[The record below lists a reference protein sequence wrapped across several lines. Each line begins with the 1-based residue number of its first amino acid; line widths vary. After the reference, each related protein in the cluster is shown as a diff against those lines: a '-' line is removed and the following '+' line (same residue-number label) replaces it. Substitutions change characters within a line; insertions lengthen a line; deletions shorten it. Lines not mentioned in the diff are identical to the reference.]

1 METEN
6 PQNPETLGVQALD
19 TIKNSHPPQWLA
31 PPPELTNNAKTA
43 SKYLFSQIVP
53 KAPKCPLSSL
63 LTDDFDAE
71 QIWQQI
77 DLQAQPLLASLK
89 RRVKNL
95 DKTSK
100 TLGLLVNDHEPKST
114 LGNRGREADD
124 VDEDSEDDDVDAEVE
139 EMESSEFEESDEQ
152 EPEKEQEHEKE
163 EANEDEDENEEN
175 GEAKILEDRFFKIN
189 DLEKFLNEAEVQGLE
204 PPKELTDDDAD
215 ESLDEEDE
223 EDDDEDRDEDSDEDE
238 ETGDHFGKG
247 DHFNKSAKYSTYE
260 DFFGGRKKP
269 ESKKHFASDNEP
281 EEMNSGDDDV
291 EMNSGDDETHDSDQ
305 DEDQPTGKSSTHER
319 QKEKIL
325 KKIEQL
331 EKENLETKS
340 WMMQGEVTAARRPK
354 NSALEV
360 ELEFDHN
367 TRPAPVITEEVTS
380 SLEDIIKRRIAEE
393 QFDDVQP
400 KPALPST
407 APKERVKLD
416 ESKSEK
422 GLGEIYEAEYMQRTG
437 LASAPVSSSDAL
449 KKEAALL
456 FKRLCVKLDAL
467 SHFQFTPKPVI
478 EDMSI
483 QANVPAL
490 AMEEIAPVAVSE
502 ASMLAPEE
510 LFTGEGPVKDEGELT
525 REDRKR
531 LRASKKR
538 KRKAQKANK
547 ENKTKVQMISKN
559 HDEKQGNR
567 KTKAKDQ
574 KLAQTHYGKSS
585 KVFSDLDRAKDK
597 AAPKLLQH
605 KTDVPHPSF
614 LKL

>member
-6 PQNPETLGVQALD
+6 PQTPEMLGVQALD

-31 PPPELTNNAKTA
+31 PPPELANNAKTA

-53 KAPKCPLSSL
+53 KAPKCPISSL

-89 RRVKNL
+89 KRVKNL
-95 DKTSK
+95 DKTSE
-100 TLGLLVNDHEPKST
+100 TLSLLVNDHEPKST
-114 LGNRGREADD
+114 RGDQGREVDD
-124 VDEDSEDDDVDAEVE
+124 ADEDSGDEDMDPEVE
-139 EMESSEFEESDEQ
+139 RIVSSEFEESDEQ
-152 EPEKEQEHEKE
+152 DPEKE
-163 EANEDEDENEEN
+163 EASEDED
-175 GEAKILEDRFFKIN
+175 GEKGVLEDRFFKIN

-204 PPKELTDDDAD
+204 PPKESAEDDDD
-215 ESLDEEDE
+215 ESLDEENDDE
-223 EDDDEDRDEDSDEDE
+223 DDEDRDEDDNEDE
-238 ETGDHFGKG
+238 ETGEDFGKG
-247 DHFNKSAKYSTYE
+247 GDFDKSTKYSMYE

-269 ESKKHFASDNEP
+269 QSKKRFASDNEP
-281 EEMNSGDDDV
+281 QEMNSGDDDI
-291 EMNSGDDETHDSDQ
+291 EMNSVDDEIHDSDQ
-305 DEDQPTGKSSTHER
+305 DAEQPTGKSSTHER
-319 QKEKIL
+319 QKEKIR

-340 WMMQGEVTAARRPK
+340 WIMQGEVTAARRPK

-360 ELEFDHN
+360 ELDFVHN

-400 KPALPST
+400 KPTLPSS
-407 APKERVKLD
+407 APKEQIKLD
-416 ESKSEK
+416 ENKSEK
-422 GLGEIYEAEYMQRTG
+422 GLAEIYEAEYMQRTG

-449 KKEAALL
+449 KNEAALL
-456 FKRLCVKLDAL
+456 FKRLCLKLDAL

-490 AMEEIAPVAVSE
+490 AMEEIAPVAISE

-531 LRASKKR
+531 LRARKKH
-538 KRKAQKANK
+538 KRKAEKGNK
-547 ENKTKVQMISKN
+547 VNKTKVQIISKD
-559 HDEKQGNR
+559 HGEKQGYKKN
-567 KTKAKDQ
+567 KAKDQ

-585 KVFSDLDRAKDK
+585 KVFSDLDQAKDK
-597 AAPKLLQH
+597 AASKLSQH
-605 KTDVPHPSF
+605 KTDMPHPSF

>member
-6 PQNPETLGVQALD
+6 PQTPEMLGVQALD

-31 PPPELTNNAKTA
+31 PPPELANNAKTA

-53 KAPKCPLSSL
+53 KAPKCPISSL

-89 RRVKNL
+89 KRVKNL
-95 DKTSK
+95 DKTSE
-100 TLGLLVNDHEPKST
+100 TLSLLVNDHEPKST
-114 LGNRGREADD
+114 RGDQGREVDD
-124 VDEDSEDDDVDAEVE
+124 ADEDSGDEDMDAEVE
-139 EMESSEFEESDEQ
+139 RMVSSEFEESDEQ
-152 EPEKEQEHEKE
+152 DPEKE
-163 EANEDEDENEEN
+163 EASEDED
-175 GEAKILEDRFFKIN
+175 GEKGVLEDRFFKIN

-204 PPKELTDDDAD
+204 PPKESAEDDDD
-215 ESLDEEDE
+215 ESLDEENDDE
-223 EDDDEDRDEDSDEDE
+223 DDEDRDEDDNEDE
-238 ETGDHFGKG
+238 ETGEDFGKG
-247 DHFNKSAKYSTYE
+247 GDFDKSTKYSMYE

-269 ESKKHFASDNEP
+269 QSKKHFASDNEP
-281 EEMNSGDDDV
+281 QEMNSGDDDI
-291 EMNSGDDETHDSDQ
+291 EMNSGDDEIHDSDQ
-305 DEDQPTGKSSTHER
+305 DAEQPTGKSSTHER
-319 QKEKIL
+319 QKEKIR

-340 WMMQGEVTAARRPK
+340 WIMQGEVTAARRPK

-360 ELEFDHN
+360 ELDFVHN

-400 KPALPST
+400 KPTLPSS
-407 APKERVKLD
+407 APKEQIKLD
-416 ESKSEK
+416 ENKSEK
-422 GLGEIYEAEYMQRTG
+422 GLAEIYEAEYMQRTG

-449 KKEAALL
+449 KNEAALL
-456 FKRLCVKLDAL
+456 FKRLCLKLDAL

-490 AMEEIAPVAVSE
+490 AMEEIAPVAISE

-531 LRASKKR
+531 LRARKKH
-538 KRKAQKANK
+538 KRKAEKGNK
-547 ENKTKVQMISKN
+547 VIKTKVQIISKD
-559 HDEKQGNR
+559 HGEKQGYKKN
-567 KTKAKDQ
+567 KAKDQ

-585 KVFSDLDRAKDK
+585 KVFSDLDQAKDK
-597 AAPKLLQH
+597 AASKLSQH
-605 KTDVPHPSF
+605 KTDMPHPSF

>member
-6 PQNPETLGVQALD
+6 PQTPEMLGVQALD

-31 PPPELTNNAKTA
+31 PPPELANNAKTA

-53 KAPKCPLSSL
+53 KAPKCPISSL

-89 RRVKNL
+89 KRVKNL
-95 DKTSK
+95 DKTSE
-100 TLGLLVNDHEPKST
+100 TLSLLVNDHEPKST
-114 LGNRGREADD
+114 RGDQGREVDD
-124 VDEDSEDDDVDAEVE
+124 ADEDSGDEDMDAEVE
-139 EMESSEFEESDEQ
+139 RMVSSQFEESDEQ
-152 EPEKEQEHEKE
+152 DPEKE
-163 EANEDEDENEEN
+163 EASEDED
-175 GEAKILEDRFFKIN
+175 GEKGVLEDRFFKIN

-204 PPKELTDDDAD
+204 PPKESAEDDDD
-215 ESLDEEDE
+215 ESLDEENDDE
-223 EDDDEDRDEDSDEDE
+223 DDEDRDEDDNEDE
-238 ETGDHFGKG
+238 ETGEDFGKG
-247 DHFNKSAKYSTYE
+247 GDFDKSTKYSMYE

-269 ESKKHFASDNEP
+269 QSKKRFASDNEP
-281 EEMNSGDDDV
+281 QEMNSGDDDI
-291 EMNSGDDETHDSDQ
+291 EMNSGDDEIHDSDQ
-305 DEDQPTGKSSTHER
+305 DAEQPTGKSSTHER
-319 QKEKIL
+319 QKEKIR

-340 WMMQGEVTAARRPK
+340 WIMQGEVTAARRPK

-360 ELEFDHN
+360 ELDFVHN

-400 KPALPST
+400 KPTLPSS
-407 APKERVKLD
+407 ARKEQIKLD
-416 ESKSEK
+416 ENKSEK
-422 GLGEIYEAEYMQRTG
+422 GLAEIYEAEYMQRTG

-449 KKEAALL
+449 KNEAALL
-456 FKRLCVKLDAL
+456 FKRLCLKLDAL

-490 AMEEIAPVAVSE
+490 AMEEIAPVAISE

-531 LRASKKR
+531 LRARKKH
-538 KRKAQKANK
+538 KRKAEKGNK
-547 ENKTKVQMISKN
+547 VIKTKVQIISKD
-559 HDEKQGNR
+559 HGEKQGYKKN
-567 KTKAKDQ
+567 KAKDQ

-585 KVFSDLDRAKDK
+585 KVFSDLDQAKDK
-597 AAPKLLQH
+597 AASKLSQH
-605 KTDVPHPSF
+605 KTDMPHPSF

>member
-6 PQNPETLGVQALD
+6 PQTPETLGVQALD

-31 PPPELTNNAKTA
+31 PPPELANNAKTA

-53 KAPKCPLSSL
+53 KAPKCPISSL

-77 DLQAQPLLASLK
+77 DLQAQPLIASLK
-89 RRVKNL
+89 KRVKNL
-95 DKTSK
+95 DKTSE
-100 TLGLLVNDHEPKST
+100 TLSLLVNDHEPKPT
-114 LGNRGREADD
+114 RGDQGREVDD
-124 VDEDSEDDDVDAEVE
+124 ADEDSGDEDMDAEVE
-139 EMESSEFEESDEQ
+139 RTVCSEIEESDEQ
-152 EPEKEQEHEKE
+152 EPEKE
-163 EANEDEDENEEN
+163 EASEDEDENEED
-175 GEAKILEDRFFKIN
+175 GEKGVLEDRFFKIN

-204 PPKELTDDDAD
+204 PPKESAEDDDD
-215 ESLDEEDE
+215 ESLDVEN
-223 EDDDEDRDEDSDEDE
+223 DDEDDEDDDEDE
-238 ETGDHFGKG
+238 ETGKDFGKG
-247 DHFNKSAKYSTYE
+247 GGFDKSTKYSMYE

-269 ESKKHFASDNEP
+269 QSKKHFASDNEP
-281 EEMNSGDDDV
+281 EEMNSGDDDI
-291 EMNSGDDETHDSDQ
+291 EMNSGDDEIHDSDQ
-305 DEDQPTGKSSTHER
+305 DAEQPTGKSSTHER
-319 QKEKIL
+319 QKEKIR

-340 WMMQGEVTAARRPK
+340 WIMQGEVTAARRPK

-360 ELEFDHN
+360 ELDFVHN

-400 KPALPST
+400 KPTLPSS
-407 APKERVKLD
+407 APKEQIKLD
-416 ESKSEK
+416 ENKSEK
-422 GLGEIYEAEYMQRTG
+422 GLAELYEAEYMQRTG

-449 KKEAALL
+449 KNEAALL
-456 FKRLCVKLDAL
+456 FKRLCLKLDAL

-490 AMEEIAPVAVSE
+490 AMEEIAPVAISE

-531 LRASKKR
+531 LRARKKR
-538 KRKAQKANK
+538 TRKAEKGNKAIR
-547 ENKTKVQMISKN
+547 TKVQIISKD
-559 HDEKQGNR
+559 HDEKQGYKKN
-567 KTKAKDQ
+567 KAKDQ

-585 KVFSDLDRAKDK
+585 KVFSDLDQAKDK
-597 AAPKLLQH
+597 AASKLSQH
-605 KTDVPHPSF
+605 KTDMPHPSF

>member
-6 PQNPETLGVQALD
+6 SQTPETLGFQALD

-31 PPPELTNNAKTA
+31 PPPELVNNAKTA

-89 RRVKNL
+89 KRVKNL
-95 DKTSK
+95 DNTSE
-100 TLGLLVNDHEPKST
+100 TLSLLVNDHEPKST
-114 LGNRGREADD
+114 RGDQGRKVDD
-124 VDEDSEDDDVDAEVE
+124 VDEDSGDDDVDGEVE
-139 EMESSEFEESDEQ
+139 RMVSSEFEESDEQ

-163 EANEDEDENEEN
+163 EASEDEDENEED
-175 GEAKILEDRFFKIN
+175 GEKRVLEDRFFKIN

-204 PPKELTDDDAD
+204 PPKELAEDDAD
-215 ESLDEEDE
+215 ESLDEEYDDE
-223 EDDDEDRDEDSDEDE
+223 DDEDRDEDDN
-238 ETGDHFGKG
+238 ETGEDFGKG
-247 DHFNKSAKYSTYE
+247 GDFDKSEKYSMYE

-269 ESKKHFASDNEP
+269 ESKKHFTSDNEP
-281 EEMNSGDDDV
+281 EEMNSGDDDI
-291 EMNSGDDETHDSDQ
+291 EMNSGDDEIQESDQ
-305 DEDQPTGKSSTHER
+305 DAEQPTGKSSTHER
-319 QKEKIL
+319 QKKKIQ

-340 WMMQGEVTAARRPK
+340 WMMQGEVTAAKRPK

-360 ELEFDHN
+360 ELDFVHN
-367 TRPAPVITEEVTS
+367 ARPAPVITEEVTS

-400 KPALPST
+400 KPALPSS
-407 APKERVKLD
+407 APKEQIKLD
-416 ESKSEK
+416 ENKSEK
-422 GLGEIYEAEYMQRTG
+422 GLAEIYEAEYMQRTG
-437 LASAPVSSSDAL
+437 LASAPASSSDAL
-449 KKEAALL
+449 KNEAALL
-456 FKRLCVKLDAL
+456 FKRLCLKLDAL

-490 AMEEIAPVAVSE
+490 AMEEIAPVAISE

-531 LRASKKR
+531 LRAAKKR
-538 KRKAQKANK
+538 KRKAEKGNKAI
-547 ENKTKVQMISKN
+547 KTKVQIISKD
-559 HDEKQGNR
+559 HDEKKGNR
-567 KTKAKDQ
+567 KNKAKDQ

-585 KVFSDLDRAKDK
+585 KVFSDLDQAKDK
-597 AAPKLLQH
+597 AASKLSQH
-605 KTDVPHPSF
+605 KTDMPHPSF

>member
-6 PQNPETLGVQALD
+6 PQTPEMLGVQALD

-31 PPPELTNNAKTA
+31 PPPELANNAKTA

-53 KAPKCPLSSL
+53 KAPKCPISSL

-89 RRVKNL
+89 KRVKNL
-95 DKTSK
+95 DKTSE
-100 TLGLLVNDHEPKST
+100 TLSLLVNDHEPKST
-114 LGNRGREADD
+114 RGDQGREVDD
-124 VDEDSEDDDVDAEVE
+124 ADEDSGDEDMDAEVE
-139 EMESSEFEESDEQ
+139 RMVSSEFEESDEQ
-152 EPEKEQEHEKE
+152 DPEKE
-163 EANEDEDENEEN
+163 EASEDED
-175 GEAKILEDRFFKIN
+175 GEKGVLEDRFFKIN

-204 PPKELTDDDAD
+204 PPKESAEDDDD
-215 ESLDEEDE
+215 ESLDEENDDE
-223 EDDDEDRDEDSDEDE
+223 DDEDRDEDDNEDE
-238 ETGDHFGKG
+238 ETGEDFGKG
-247 DHFNKSAKYSTYE
+247 GDFDKSTKYSMYE

-269 ESKKHFASDNEP
+269 QSKKRFASDNEP
-281 EEMNSGDDDV
+281 QEMNSGDDDI
-291 EMNSGDDETHDSDQ
+291 EMNSGNDEIHDSDQ
-305 DEDQPTGKSSTHER
+305 DAEQPTGKSSTHER
-319 QKEKIL
+319 QKEKIR

-340 WMMQGEVTAARRPK
+340 WIMQGEVTAARRPK

-360 ELEFDHN
+360 ELDFVHN

-400 KPALPST
+400 KPTLPSS
-407 APKERVKLD
+407 APKEQIKLD
-416 ESKSEK
+416 ENKSEK
-422 GLGEIYEAEYMQRTG
+422 GLAEIYEAEYMQRTG

-449 KKEAALL
+449 KNEAALL
-456 FKRLCVKLDAL
+456 FKRLCLKLDAL

-490 AMEEIAPVAVSE
+490 AMEEIAPVAISE

-531 LRASKKR
+531 LRARKKH
-538 KRKAQKANK
+538 KRKAEKGNK
-547 ENKTKVQMISKN
+547 VIKTKVQIISKD
-559 HDEKQGNR
+559 HGEKQGYKKN
-567 KTKAKDQ
+567 KAKDQ

-585 KVFSDLDRAKDK
+585 KVFSDLDQAKDK
-597 AAPKLLQH
+597 AASKLSQH
-605 KTDVPHPSF
+605 KTDMPHPSF

>member
-6 PQNPETLGVQALD
+6 PQTPEMLGVQALD

-31 PPPELTNNAKTA
+31 PPPELANNAKTA

-53 KAPKCPLSSL
+53 KAPKCPISSL

-89 RRVKNL
+89 KRVKNL
-95 DKTSK
+95 DKASE
-100 TLGLLVNDHEPKST
+100 TLSLLVNDHEPKST
-114 LGNRGREADD
+114 RGDQGREVDD
-124 VDEDSEDDDVDAEVE
+124 ADEDSGDEDMDAEVE
-139 EMESSEFEESDEQ
+139 RMVSSEFEESDEQ
-152 EPEKEQEHEKE
+152 DPEKE
-163 EANEDEDENEEN
+163 EASEDED
-175 GEAKILEDRFFKIN
+175 GEKGVLEDRFFKIN

-204 PPKELTDDDAD
+204 PPKESAEDDDD
-215 ESLDEEDE
+215 ESLDEENDDE
-223 EDDDEDRDEDSDEDE
+223 DDEDRDEDDNEDE
-238 ETGDHFGKG
+238 ETGEDFGKG
-247 DHFNKSAKYSTYE
+247 GDFDKSTKYSMYE

-269 ESKKHFASDNEP
+269 QSKKRFASDNEP
-281 EEMNSGDDDV
+281 QEMNSGDDDI
-291 EMNSGDDETHDSDQ
+291 EMNSGDDEIHDSDQ
-305 DEDQPTGKSSTHER
+305 DAEQPTGKSSTHER
-319 QKEKIL
+319 QKEKIR

-340 WMMQGEVTAARRPK
+340 WIMQGEVTAARRPK

-360 ELEFDHN
+360 ELDFVHN

-400 KPALPST
+400 KPTLPSS
-407 APKERVKLD
+407 APKEQIKLD
-416 ESKSEK
+416 ENKSEK
-422 GLGEIYEAEYMQRTG
+422 GLAEIYEAEYMQRTG

-449 KKEAALL
+449 KNEAALL
-456 FKRLCVKLDAL
+456 FKRLCLKLDAL

-490 AMEEIAPVAVSE
+490 AMEEIAPVAISE

-531 LRASKKR
+531 LRARKKH
-538 KRKAQKANK
+538 KRKAEKGNKVIKA
-547 ENKTKVQMISKN
+547 KVQIISKD
-559 HDEKQGNR
+559 HGEKQGYKKN
-567 KTKAKDQ
+567 KAKDQ

-585 KVFSDLDRAKDK
+585 KVFSDLDQAKDK
-597 AAPKLLQH
+597 AASKLSQH
-605 KTDVPHPSF
+605 KTDMPHPSF

>member
-6 PQNPETLGVQALD
+6 PQTPEMLGVQALD

-31 PPPELTNNAKTA
+31 PPPELANNAKTA

-53 KAPKCPLSSL
+53 KAPKCPISSL

-89 RRVKNL
+89 KRVKNL
-95 DKTSK
+95 DKTSE
-100 TLGLLVNDHEPKST
+100 TLSLLVNDHEPKST
-114 LGNRGREADD
+114 RGDQGREVDD
-124 VDEDSEDDDVDAEVE
+124 ADEDSGDEDMDAEVE
-139 EMESSEFEESDEQ
+139 RMVSSEFEESDEQ
-152 EPEKEQEHEKE
+152 DPEKE
-163 EANEDEDENEEN
+163 EASEDED
-175 GEAKILEDRFFKIN
+175 GEKGVLEDRFFKIN

-204 PPKELTDDDAD
+204 PPKESAEDDDD
-215 ESLDEEDE
+215 ESLDEENDDE
-223 EDDDEDRDEDSDEDE
+223 DDEDRDEDDNEDE
-238 ETGDHFGKG
+238 ETGEDFGKG
-247 DHFNKSAKYSTYE
+247 GDFDKSTKYSMYE

-269 ESKKHFASDNEP
+269 QSKKRFASDNEP
-281 EEMNSGDDDV
+281 QEMNSGDDDI
-291 EMNSGDDETHDSDQ
+291 ERNSGDDEIHDSDQ
-305 DEDQPTGKSSTHER
+305 DAEQPTGKSSTHER
-319 QKEKIL
+319 QKEKIR

-340 WMMQGEVTAARRPK
+340 WIMQGEVTAARRPK

-360 ELEFDHN
+360 ELDFVHN

-400 KPALPST
+400 KPTLPSS
-407 APKERVKLD
+407 APKEQIKLD
-416 ESKSEK
+416 ENKSEK
-422 GLGEIYEAEYMQRTG
+422 GLAEIYEAEYMQRTG

-449 KKEAALL
+449 KNEAALL
-456 FKRLCVKLDAL
+456 FKRLCLKLDAL

-490 AMEEIAPVAVSE
+490 AMEEIAPVAISE

-531 LRASKKR
+531 LRARKKH
-538 KRKAQKANK
+538 KRKAEKGNK
-547 ENKTKVQMISKN
+547 VIKTKVQIISKD
-559 HDEKQGNR
+559 HGEKQGYKKN
-567 KTKAKDQ
+567 KAKDQ

-585 KVFSDLDRAKDK
+585 KVFSDLDQAKDK
-597 AAPKLLQH
+597 AASKLSQH
-605 KTDVPHPSF
+605 KTDMPHPSF

>member
-6 PQNPETLGVQALD
+6 PQTPEMLGVQALD

-31 PPPELTNNAKTA
+31 PPPELANNAKTA

-53 KAPKCPLSSL
+53 KAPKCPISSL

-89 RRVKNL
+89 KRVKNL
-95 DKTSK
+95 DKASE
-100 TLGLLVNDHEPKST
+100 TLNLLVNDHEPKST
-114 LGNRGREADD
+114 RGDQGREVDD
-124 VDEDSEDDDVDAEVE
+124 ADEDSGDEDMDAEVE
-139 EMESSEFEESDEQ
+139 RMVSSEFEESDEQ
-152 EPEKEQEHEKE
+152 DPEKE
-163 EANEDEDENEEN
+163 EASEDED
-175 GEAKILEDRFFKIN
+175 GEKGVLEDRFFKIN

-204 PPKELTDDDAD
+204 PPKESAEDDDD
-215 ESLDEEDE
+215 ESLDEENDDE
-223 EDDDEDRDEDSDEDE
+223 DDEDRDEDDNEDE
-238 ETGDHFGKG
+238 ETGEDFGKG
-247 DHFNKSAKYSTYE
+247 GDFDKSTKYSMYE

-269 ESKKHFASDNEP
+269 QSKKRFASDNEP
-281 EEMNSGDDDV
+281 QEMNSGDDDI
-291 EMNSGDDETHDSDQ
+291 EMNSGDDEIHDSDQ
-305 DEDQPTGKSSTHER
+305 DAEQPTGKSSTHER
-319 QKEKIL
+319 QKEKIR

-340 WMMQGEVTAARRPK
+340 WIMQGEVTAARRPK

-360 ELEFDHN
+360 ELDFVHN

-400 KPALPST
+400 KPTLPSS
-407 APKERVKLD
+407 APKEQIKLD
-416 ESKSEK
+416 ENKSEK
-422 GLGEIYEAEYMQRTG
+422 GLAEIYEAEYMQRTG

-449 KKEAALL
+449 KNEAALL
-456 FKRLCVKLDAL
+456 FKRLCLKLDAL

-490 AMEEIAPVAVSE
+490 AMEEIAPVAISE

-531 LRASKKR
+531 LRARKKH
-538 KRKAQKANK
+538 KRKAEKGNKVIKA
-547 ENKTKVQMISKN
+547 KVQIISKD
-559 HDEKQGNR
+559 HGEKQGYKKN
-567 KTKAKDQ
+567 KAKDQ

-585 KVFSDLDRAKDK
+585 KVFSDLDQAKDK
-597 AAPKLLQH
+597 AASKLSQH
-605 KTDVPHPSF
+605 KTDMPHPSF

>member
-6 PQNPETLGVQALD
+6 PQTPETLGVQALD
-19 TIKNSHPPQWLA
+19 TIKNSHQPQWLA
-31 PPPELTNNAKTA
+31 PPPELANNAKTA

-53 KAPKCPLSSL
+53 KAPKCPISSL

-77 DLQAQPLLASLK
+77 DLQAQPLIASLK
-89 RRVKNL
+89 KRVKNL
-95 DKTSK
+95 DKTSE
-100 TLGLLVNDHEPKST
+100 TLSLLVNDHEPKPT
-114 LGNRGREADD
+114 RGDQGREVDD
-124 VDEDSEDDDVDAEVE
+124 ADEDSGDEDMDAEVE
-139 EMESSEFEESDEQ
+139 RMVSSEFEESDEQ
-152 EPEKEQEHEKE
+152 EPEKE
-163 EANEDEDENEEN
+163 EASEDEDENEED
-175 GEAKILEDRFFKIN
+175 GEKGVLEDRFFKIN

-204 PPKELTDDDAD
+204 PPKESAEDDDD
-215 ESLDEEDE
+215 ESLDVEN
-223 EDDDEDRDEDSDEDE
+223 DDEDDEDDDEDE
-238 ETGDHFGKG
+238 ETGKDFGKG
-247 DHFNKSAKYSTYE
+247 GGFDKSTKYSMYE

-269 ESKKHFASDNEP
+269 QSKKHFASDNEP
-281 EEMNSGDDDV
+281 EEMNSSDDDI
-291 EMNSGDDETHDSDQ
+291 EMNSGDDEIHDSDQ
-305 DEDQPTGKSSTHER
+305 DAEQPTGKSSTHER
-319 QKEKIL
+319 QKEKIR

-340 WMMQGEVTAARRPK
+340 WIMQGEVTAARRPK

-360 ELEFDHN
+360 ELDFVHN

-400 KPALPST
+400 KPTLPSS
-407 APKERVKLD
+407 APKEQIKLD
-416 ESKSEK
+416 ENKSEK
-422 GLGEIYEAEYMQRTG
+422 GLAELYEAEYMQRTG

-449 KKEAALL
+449 KNEAALL
-456 FKRLCVKLDAL
+456 FKRLCLKLDAL

-490 AMEEIAPVAVSE
+490 AMEEIAPVAISE

-531 LRASKKR
+531 LRARKKR
-538 KRKAQKANK
+538 KRKAEKGNKAI
-547 ENKTKVQMISKN
+547 KTKVQIISKD
-559 HDEKQGNR
+559 HDEKQGYKKN
-567 KTKAKDQ
+567 KAKDQ

-585 KVFSDLDRAKDK
+585 KVFSDLDQAKDK
-597 AAPKLLQH
+597 AASKLSQH
-605 KTDVPHPSF
+605 KTDMPHPSF

>member
-6 PQNPETLGVQALD
+6 PQTPEMLGVQALD

-31 PPPELTNNAKTA
+31 PPPELANNAKTA

-53 KAPKCPLSSL
+53 KAPKCPISSL

-89 RRVKNL
+89 KRVKNL
-95 DKTSK
+95 DKTSE
-100 TLGLLVNDHEPKST
+100 TLSLLVNDHEPKST
-114 LGNRGREADD
+114 RGDQGKEVDD
-124 VDEDSEDDDVDAEVE
+124 ADEDSGDEDMDAEVE
-139 EMESSEFEESDEQ
+139 RMVSSEFEESDEQ
-152 EPEKEQEHEKE
+152 DPEKE
-163 EANEDEDENEEN
+163 EASEDED
-175 GEAKILEDRFFKIN
+175 GEKGVLEDRFFKIN

-204 PPKELTDDDAD
+204 PPKESAEDDDD
-215 ESLDEEDE
+215 ESLDEENDDE
-223 EDDDEDRDEDSDEDE
+223 DDEDRDEDDNEDE
-238 ETGDHFGKG
+238 ETGEDFGKG
-247 DHFNKSAKYSTYE
+247 GDFDKSTKYSMYE

-269 ESKKHFASDNEP
+269 QSKKRFASDNEP
-281 EEMNSGDDDV
+281 QEMNSGDDDI
-291 EMNSGDDETHDSDQ
+291 EMNSGDDEIHDSDQ
-305 DEDQPTGKSSTHER
+305 DAEQPTGKSSTHER
-319 QKEKIL
+319 QKEKIR

-340 WMMQGEVTAARRPK
+340 WIMQGEVTAARRPK

-360 ELEFDHN
+360 ELDFVHN

-400 KPALPST
+400 KPTLPSS
-407 APKERVKLD
+407 APKEQIKLD
-416 ESKSEK
+416 ENKSEK
-422 GLGEIYEAEYMQRTG
+422 GLAEIYEAEYMQRTG

-449 KKEAALL
+449 KNEAALL
-456 FKRLCVKLDAL
+456 FKRLCLKLDAL

-490 AMEEIAPVAVSE
+490 AMEEIAPVAISE

-531 LRASKKR
+531 LRARKKH
-538 KRKAQKANK
+538 KRKAEKGNK
-547 ENKTKVQMISKN
+547 VIKTKVQIISKD
-559 HDEKQGNR
+559 HGEKQGYKKN
-567 KTKAKDQ
+567 KAKDQ

-585 KVFSDLDRAKDK
+585 KVFSDLDQAKDK
-597 AAPKLLQH
+597 AASKLSQH
-605 KTDVPHPSF
+605 KTDMPHPSF

>member
-6 PQNPETLGVQALD
+6 SQTPETLGFQALD

-31 PPPELTNNAKTA
+31 PPPELVNNAKTA

-89 RRVKNL
+89 KRVKNL
-95 DKTSK
+95 DNTSE
-100 TLGLLVNDHEPKST
+100 TLSLLVNDHEPKST
-114 LGNRGREADD
+114 RGDQGRKVDD
-124 VDEDSEDDDVDAEVE
+124 VDEDSGDDDVDGEVE
-139 EMESSEFEESDEQ
+139 RMVSSEFEESDEQ

-163 EANEDEDENEEN
+163 EASEDENENEED
-175 GEAKILEDRFFKIN
+175 GEKRVLEDRFFKIN

-204 PPKELTDDDAD
+204 PPKELAEDDSD
-215 ESLDEEDE
+215 ESLDEEYDDE
-223 EDDDEDRDEDSDEDE
+223 DDEDRDEDDN
-238 ETGDHFGKG
+238 ETGEDFGKG
-247 DHFNKSAKYSTYE
+247 GDFDKSAKYSMYE

-269 ESKKHFASDNEP
+269 ESKKHLASDNEP
-281 EEMNSGDDDV
+281 EEMNSGDDDI
-291 EMNSGDDETHDSDQ
+291 EMNSGDDEIQESDQ
-305 DEDQPTGKSSTHER
+305 DSEQPTGKSSTHER
-319 QKEKIL
+319 QKEKIQN
-325 KKIEQL
+325 KIEQL

-360 ELEFDHN
+360 ELDFVHN
-367 TRPAPVITEEVTS
+367 ARPAPVITEEVTS

-400 KPALPST
+400 KPALPSS
-407 APKERVKLD
+407 APKEQIKLD
-416 ESKSEK
+416 ENKSEK
-422 GLGEIYEAEYMQRTG
+422 GLAEIYEAEYMQRTG
-437 LASAPVSSSDAL
+437 LASAPASSSDAL
-449 KKEAALL
+449 KNEAALL
-456 FKRLCVKLDAL
+456 FKRLCLKLDAL

-490 AMEEIAPVAVSE
+490 AMEEIAPVAISE

-531 LRASKKR
+531 LRAAKKR
-538 KRKAQKANK
+538 KRKAEKGNKAI
-547 ENKTKVQMISKN
+547 KTKVQIISKD
-559 HDEKQGNR
+559 HDEKKGNR
-567 KTKAKDQ
+567 KNKAKDQ

-585 KVFSDLDRAKDK
+585 KVFSDLDQAKDK
-597 AAPKLLQH
+597 AASKLSQH
-605 KTDVPHPSF
+605 KTDMPHPSF

>member
-6 PQNPETLGVQALD
+6 PQTPETLGVQALD

-31 PPPELTNNAKTA
+31 PPPELANNAKTA

-53 KAPKCPLSSL
+53 KAPKCPISSL

-77 DLQAQPLLASLK
+77 DLQAQPLIASLK
-89 RRVKNL
+89 KRVKNL
-95 DKTSK
+95 DKTSE
-100 TLGLLVNDHEPKST
+100 TLSLLVNDHEPKPT
-114 LGNRGREADD
+114 RGDQGREVDD
-124 VDEDSEDDDVDAEVE
+124 ADEDSGDEDMDAEVE
-139 EMESSEFEESDEQ
+139 RTVSSEFEESDEQ
-152 EPEKEQEHEKE
+152 EPEKE
-163 EANEDEDENEEN
+163 EASEDEDENEED
-175 GEAKILEDRFFKIN
+175 GEKGVLEDRFFKIN

-204 PPKELTDDDAD
+204 PPKESAEDDDD
-215 ESLDEEDE
+215 ESLDVEN
-223 EDDDEDRDEDSDEDE
+223 DDEDDEDDDEDE
-238 ETGDHFGKG
+238 ETGKDFGKG
-247 DHFNKSAKYSTYE
+247 GGFDKSTKYSMYE

-269 ESKKHFASDNEP
+269 QSKKHFASDNEP
-281 EEMNSGDDDV
+281 EEMNSGDDDI
-291 EMNSGDDETHDSDQ
+291 EMNSGDDEIHDSDQ
-305 DEDQPTGKSSTHER
+305 DAEQPTGKSSTHER
-319 QKEKIL
+319 QKEKIR

-340 WMMQGEVTAARRPK
+340 WIMQGEVTAARRPK

-360 ELEFDHN
+360 ELDFVHN

-400 KPALPST
+400 KPTLPSS
-407 APKERVKLD
+407 APKEQIKLD
-416 ESKSEK
+416 ENKSEK
-422 GLGEIYEAEYMQRTG
+422 GLAEIYEAEYMQRTG

-449 KKEAALL
+449 KNEAALL
-456 FKRLCVKLDAL
+456 FKRLCLKLDAL

-490 AMEEIAPVAVSE
+490 AMEEIAPVAISE

-531 LRASKKR
+531 LRARKKR
-538 KRKAQKANK
+538 KRKAEKGNKAI
-547 ENKTKVQMISKN
+547 KTKVQIISKD
-559 HDEKQGNR
+559 HDEKQGYKKN
-567 KTKAKDQ
+567 KAKDQ

-585 KVFSDLDRAKDK
+585 KVFSDLDQAKDK
-597 AAPKLLQH
+597 AASKLSQH
-605 KTDVPHPSF
+605 KTDMPHPSF

>member
-6 PQNPETLGVQALD
+6 PQTPEMLGVQALD

-31 PPPELTNNAKTA
+31 PPPELANNAKTA

-53 KAPKCPLSSL
+53 KAPKCPISSL

-89 RRVKNL
+89 KRVKNL
-95 DKTSK
+95 DKTSE
-100 TLGLLVNDHEPKST
+100 TLSLLVNDHEPKST
-114 LGNRGREADD
+114 RGDQGREVDD
-124 VDEDSEDDDVDAEVE
+124 ADEDSGDEDMDAEVE
-139 EMESSEFEESDEQ
+139 RMVSSEFEESDEQ
-152 EPEKEQEHEKE
+152 DPEKE
-163 EANEDEDENEEN
+163 EASEDED
-175 GEAKILEDRFFKIN
+175 GEKGVLEDRFFKIN

-204 PPKELTDDDAD
+204 PPKESAEDDDD
-215 ESLDEEDE
+215 ESLDEENDDE
-223 EDDDEDRDEDSDEDE
+223 DDEDRDEDDNEDE
-238 ETGDHFGKG
+238 ETGEDFGKG
-247 DHFNKSAKYSTYE
+247 GDFDKSTKYSMYE

-269 ESKKHFASDNEP
+269 QSKKRFASDNEP
-281 EEMNSGDDDV
+281 QEMNSGDDDI
-291 EMNSGDDETHDSDQ
+291 EMNSGDDEIHDSDQ
-305 DEDQPTGKSSTHER
+305 DAEQPTGKSSTHER
-319 QKEKIL
+319 QKEKIR

-340 WMMQGEVTAARRPK
+340 WIMQGEVTAARRPK

-360 ELEFDHN
+360 ELDFVHN

-400 KPALPST
+400 KPTLPSS
-407 APKERVKLD
+407 APKEQIKLD
-416 ESKSEK
+416 ENKSEK
-422 GLGEIYEAEYMQRTG
+422 GLAEIYEAEYMQRTG

-449 KKEAALL
+449 KNEAALL
-456 FKRLCVKLDAL
+456 FKRLCLKLDAL

-490 AMEEIAPVAVSE
+490 AMEEIAPVAISE

-531 LRASKKR
+531 LRARKKH
-538 KRKAQKANK
+538 KRKAEKGNK
-547 ENKTKVQMISKN
+547 IIKTKVQIISKD
-559 HDEKQGNR
+559 HGEKQGYKKN
-567 KTKAKDQ
+567 KAKDQ

-585 KVFSDLDRAKDK
+585 KVFSDLDQAKDK
-597 AAPKLLQH
+597 AASKLSQH
-605 KTDVPHPSF
+605 KTDMPHPSF

>member
-6 PQNPETLGVQALD
+6 PQTPETLGVQALD

-31 PPPELTNNAKTA
+31 PPPELANNAKTA

-53 KAPKCPLSSL
+53 KAPKCPISSL

-77 DLQAQPLLASLK
+77 DLQAQPLIASLK
-89 RRVKNL
+89 KRVKNL
-95 DKTSK
+95 DKTSE
-100 TLGLLVNDHEPKST
+100 TLSLLVNDHEPKPT
-114 LGNRGREADD
+114 RGDQGREVDD
-124 VDEDSEDDDVDAEVE
+124 ADEDSGDEDMDAEVE
-139 EMESSEFEESDEQ
+139 RTLSSEIEESDEQ
-152 EPEKEQEHEKE
+152 EPEKE
-163 EANEDEDENEEN
+163 EASEDEDENEED
-175 GEAKILEDRFFKIN
+175 GEKGVLEDRFFKIN

-204 PPKELTDDDAD
+204 PPKESAEDDDD
-215 ESLDEEDE
+215 ESLDVENDDEDE
-223 EDDDEDRDEDSDEDE
+223 EDDDEDE
-238 ETGDHFGKG
+238 ETGKDFGKG
-247 DHFNKSAKYSTYE
+247 GGFDKSTKYSMYE

-269 ESKKHFASDNEP
+269 QSKKHFASDNEP
-281 EEMNSGDDDV
+281 EEMNSGDDDI
-291 EMNSGDDETHDSDQ
+291 EMNSGDDEIHDSDQ
-305 DEDQPTGKSSTHER
+305 DAEQPTGKSSTHER
-319 QKEKIL
+319 QKEKIR

-340 WMMQGEVTAARRPK
+340 WIMQGEVTAARRPK

-360 ELEFDHN
+360 ELDFVHN

-400 KPALPST
+400 KPTLPSS
-407 APKERVKLD
+407 APKEQIKLD
-416 ESKSEK
+416 ENKSEK
-422 GLGEIYEAEYMQRTG
+422 GLAELYEAEYMQRTG

-449 KKEAALL
+449 KNEAALL
-456 FKRLCVKLDAL
+456 FKRLCLKLDAL

-490 AMEEIAPVAVSE
+490 AMEEIAPVAISE

-531 LRASKKR
+531 LRARKKR
-538 KRKAQKANK
+538 KRKAEKGNKAIR
-547 ENKTKVQMISKN
+547 TKVQIISKD
-559 HDEKQGNR
+559 HDEKQGYKKN
-567 KTKAKDQ
+567 KAKDQ

-585 KVFSDLDRAKDK
+585 KVFSDLDQAKDK
-597 AAPKLLQH
+597 AASKLSQH
-605 KTDVPHPSF
+605 KTDMPHPSF

>member
-6 PQNPETLGVQALD
+6 PQTPEMLGVQALD

-31 PPPELTNNAKTA
+31 PPPELANNAKTA

-53 KAPKCPLSSL
+53 KAPKCPISSL

-89 RRVKNL
+89 KRVKNL
-95 DKTSK
+95 DKTSE
-100 TLGLLVNDHEPKST
+100 TLSLLVNDHEPKST
-114 LGNRGREADD
+114 RGDQGREVDD
-124 VDEDSEDDDVDAEVE
+124 ADEDSGDEDMDAEVE
-139 EMESSEFEESDEQ
+139 RMVSSEFEESDEQ
-152 EPEKEQEHEKE
+152 DPEKE
-163 EANEDEDENEEN
+163 EASEDED
-175 GEAKILEDRFFKIN
+175 GEKGVLEDRFFKIN

-204 PPKELTDDDAD
+204 PPKESAEDDDD
-215 ESLDEEDE
+215 ESLDEENDDE
-223 EDDDEDRDEDSDEDE
+223 DDEDRDEDDNEDE
-238 ETGDHFGKG
+238 ETGEDFGKG
-247 DHFNKSAKYSTYE
+247 GDFDKSTKYSMYE

-269 ESKKHFASDNEP
+269 QSKKRFASDNEP
-281 EEMNSGDDDV
+281 QEMNSGDDDI
-291 EMNSGDDETHDSDQ
+291 ERNSGDDEIHDSDQ
-305 DEDQPTGKSSTHER
+305 DAEQPTGKSSTHER
-319 QKEKIL
+319 QKEKIR

-340 WMMQGEVTAARRPK
+340 WIMQGEVTAARRPK

-360 ELEFDHN
+360 ELDFVHN

-400 KPALPST
+400 KPTLPSS
-407 APKERVKLD
+407 APKEQIKLD
-416 ESKSEK
+416 ENKSEK
-422 GLGEIYEAEYMQRTG
+422 GLAEIYEAEYMQRTG

-449 KKEAALL
+449 KNEAALL
-456 FKRLCVKLDAL
+456 FKRLCLKLDAL

-490 AMEEIAPVAVSE
+490 AMEEIAPVAISE

-531 LRASKKR
+531 LRARKKH
-538 KRKAQKANK
+538 KRKAEKGNK
-547 ENKTKVQMISKN
+547 VIKTKVQIISKD
-559 HDEKQGNR
+559 HGEKQGYKKN
-567 KTKAKDQ
+567 KAKDQ

-585 KVFSDLDRAKDK
+585 KVFSDLDQAKDK
-597 AAPKLLQH
+597 AASKSSQH
-605 KTDVPHPSF
+605 KTDMPHPSF

>member
-1 METEN
+1 METEI
-6 PQNPETLGVQALD
+6 PETLGVQALD

-31 PPPELTNNAKTA
+31 PPPELANNAKTA
-43 SKYLFSQIVP
+43 SKYLFSQIIP

-89 RRVKNL
+89 RQVKNL

-100 TLGLLVNDHEPKST
+100 TLSLLVNDREPKST
-114 LGNRGREADD
+114 LGNLGGKADD
-124 VDEDSEDDDVDAEVE
+124 AEEDSEDDDVDDEVE

-152 EPEKEQEHEKE
+152 EPEKEQEREKE
-163 EANEDEDENEEN
+163 EANGDEDESEEN
-175 GEAKILEDRFFKIN
+175 GEANGLEDRFFKIN

-204 PPKELTDDDAD
+204 PPKELSEDDDD
-215 ESLDEEDE
+215 ESLEEEDE
-223 EDDDEDRDEDSDEDE
+223 DDDDDEDRDEDDDEDE
-238 ETGDHFGKG
+238 EDGDDFGKG
-247 DHFNKSAKYSTYE
+247 GRHDKSEKYSMYE

-269 ESKKHFASDNEP
+269 EAKKHFASHSEP
-281 EEMNSGDDDV
+281 EKMNSGDDDIEV
-291 EMNSGDDETHDSDQ
+291 KSSDDEIHDSDQ
-305 DEDQPTGKSSTHER
+305 DTEQPTGKSSTHER
-319 QKEKIL
+319 QKEKIR

-331 EKENLETKS
+331 EKENTEAKS
-340 WMMQGEVTAARRPK
+340 WMMQGEVTAAKRPK

-360 ELEFDHN
+360 ELDFDHN

-393 QFDDVQP
+393 QFDDAQP

-407 APKERVKLD
+407 APKEQIKLD
-416 ESKSEK
+416 ENKSGK
-422 GLGEIYEAEYMQRTG
+422 GLAEIYEGEYMQRTG
-437 LASAPVSSSDAL
+437 LASAPESSSDAL

-456 FKRLCVKLDAL
+456 FKRLCLKLDAL

-478 EDMSI
+478 EDMAI

-531 LRASKKR
+531 LRANKKR
-538 KRKAQKANK
+538 KRKAKKASK
-547 ENKTKVQMISKN
+547 AIKTKVQMISKT
-559 HDEKQGNR
+559 HDEKQGNQ

-585 KVFSDLDRAKDK
+585 KVFSDLDQAKDK
-597 AAPKLLQH
+597 AAPKLSQH
-605 KTDVPHPSF
+605 KTDMPHPSF

>member
-6 PQNPETLGVQALD
+6 PQTPEMLGVQALD

-31 PPPELTNNAKTA
+31 PPPELANNAKTA

-53 KAPKCPLSSL
+53 KAPKCPISSL

-89 RRVKNL
+89 KRVKNL
-95 DKTSK
+95 DKTSE
-100 TLGLLVNDHEPKST
+100 TLSLLVNDHEPKST
-114 LGNRGREADD
+114 RGDQGREVDD
-124 VDEDSEDDDVDAEVE
+124 ADEDSGDEDMDAEVE
-139 EMESSEFEESDEQ
+139 RMVSSEFEESDEQ
-152 EPEKEQEHEKE
+152 DPEKE
-163 EANEDEDENEEN
+163 EASEDED
-175 GEAKILEDRFFKIN
+175 GEKGVLEDRFFKIN

-204 PPKELTDDDAD
+204 PPKESAEDDDD
-215 ESLDEEDE
+215 ESLDEENDDE
-223 EDDDEDRDEDSDEDE
+223 DDEDRDEDDNEDE
-238 ETGDHFGKG
+238 ETGEDFGKG
-247 DHFNKSAKYSTYE
+247 GDFDKSTKYSMYE

-269 ESKKHFASDNEP
+269 QSKKRFASDNEP
-281 EEMNSGDDDV
+281 QEMNSGDDDI
-291 EMNSGDDETHDSDQ
+291 EMNSGDDEIHDSDQ
-305 DEDQPTGKSSTHER
+305 DAEQPTGKSSTHER
-319 QKEKIL
+319 QKEKIR

-340 WMMQGEVTAARRPK
+340 WIMQGEVTAARRPK

-360 ELEFDHN
+360 ELDFVHN

-400 KPALPST
+400 KPTLPSS
-407 APKERVKLD
+407 APKEQIKLD
-416 ESKSEK
+416 ENKSEK
-422 GLGEIYEAEYMQRTG
+422 GLAEIYEAEYMQRTG

-449 KKEAALL
+449 KNEAALL
-456 FKRLCVKLDAL
+456 FKRLCLKLDAL

-490 AMEEIAPVAVSE
+490 AMEEIAPVAISE

-531 LRASKKR
+531 LRARKKH
-538 KRKAQKANK
+538 KRKAEKGNKVIKA
-547 ENKTKVQMISKN
+547 KVQIISKD
-559 HDEKQGNR
+559 HGEKQGYKKN
-567 KTKAKDQ
+567 KAKDQ

-585 KVFSDLDRAKDK
+585 KVFSDLDQAKDK
-597 AAPKLLQH
+597 AASKLSQH
-605 KTDVPHPSF
+605 KTDMPHPSF

>member
-6 PQNPETLGVQALD
+6 PQTPEMLGVQALD

-31 PPPELTNNAKTA
+31 PPPELANNAKTA

-53 KAPKCPLSSL
+53 KAPKCPISSL

-89 RRVKNL
+89 KRVKNL
-95 DKTSK
+95 DKASE
-100 TLGLLVNDHEPKST
+100 TLSLLVNDHEPKST
-114 LGNRGREADD
+114 RGDQGREVDD
-124 VDEDSEDDDVDAEVE
+124 ADEDSGDEDMDAEVE
-139 EMESSEFEESDEQ
+139 RMVSSEFEESDEQ
-152 EPEKEQEHEKE
+152 DPEKE
-163 EANEDEDENEEN
+163 EASEDED
-175 GEAKILEDRFFKIN
+175 GEKGVLEDRFFKIN

-204 PPKELTDDDAD
+204 PPKESAEDDDD
-215 ESLDEEDE
+215 ESLDEENDDE
-223 EDDDEDRDEDSDEDE
+223 DDEDRDEDDNEDE
-238 ETGDHFGKG
+238 ETGEDFGKG
-247 DHFNKSAKYSTYE
+247 GDFDKSTKYSMYE

-269 ESKKHFASDNEP
+269 QSKKRFASDNEP
-281 EEMNSGDDDV
+281 QEMNSGDDDI
-291 EMNSGDDETHDSDQ
+291 EMNSGNDEIHDSDQ
-305 DEDQPTGKSSTHER
+305 DAEQPTGKSSTHER
-319 QKEKIL
+319 QKEKIR

-340 WMMQGEVTAARRPK
+340 WIMQGEVTAARRPK

-360 ELEFDHN
+360 ELDFVHN

-400 KPALPST
+400 KPTLPSS
-407 APKERVKLD
+407 APKEQIKLD
-416 ESKSEK
+416 ENKSEK
-422 GLGEIYEAEYMQRTG
+422 GLAEIYEAEYMQRTG

-449 KKEAALL
+449 KNEAALL
-456 FKRLCVKLDAL
+456 FKRLCLKLDAL

-490 AMEEIAPVAVSE
+490 AMEEIAPVAISE

-531 LRASKKR
+531 LRARKKH
-538 KRKAQKANK
+538 KRKAEKGNKVIKA
-547 ENKTKVQMISKN
+547 KVQIISKD
-559 HDEKQGNR
+559 HGEKQGYKKN
-567 KTKAKDQ
+567 KAKDQ

-585 KVFSDLDRAKDK
+585 KVFSDLDQAKDK
-597 AAPKLLQH
+597 AASKLSQH
-605 KTDVPHPSF
+605 KTDMPHPSF

>member
-6 PQNPETLGVQALD
+6 PQTPETLGVQALD

-31 PPPELTNNAKTA
+31 PPPELANNAKTA

-53 KAPKCPLSSL
+53 KAPKCPISSL

-77 DLQAQPLLASLK
+77 DLQAQPLIASLK
-89 RRVKNL
+89 KRVKNL
-95 DKTSK
+95 DKTSE
-100 TLGLLVNDHEPKST
+100 TLSLLVNDHEPKPT
-114 LGNRGREADD
+114 RGDQGREVDD
-124 VDEDSEDDDVDAEVE
+124 ADEDSGDEDMDAEVE
-139 EMESSEFEESDEQ
+139 RMVSSEFEESDEQ
-152 EPEKEQEHEKE
+152 EPEKE
-163 EANEDEDENEEN
+163 EASEDEDENEED
-175 GEAKILEDRFFKIN
+175 GEKGVLEDRFFKIN

-204 PPKELTDDDAD
+204 PPKESAEDDDD
-215 ESLDEEDE
+215 ESLDVEN
-223 EDDDEDRDEDSDEDE
+223 DDEDDEDDDEDE
-238 ETGDHFGKG
+238 ETGKDFGKG
-247 DHFNKSAKYSTYE
+247 GGFDKSTKYSMYE

-269 ESKKHFASDNEP
+269 QSKKHFASDNEP
-281 EEMNSGDDDV
+281 EEMNSGDDDI
-291 EMNSGDDETHDSDQ
+291 EMNSGDDEIHDSDQ
-305 DEDQPTGKSSTHER
+305 DAEQPTGKSSTHER
-319 QKEKIL
+319 QKEKIR

-340 WMMQGEVTAARRPK
+340 WIMQGEVTAARRPK

-360 ELEFDHN
+360 ELDFVHN

-400 KPALPST
+400 KPTLPSS
-407 APKERVKLD
+407 APKEQIKLD
-416 ESKSEK
+416 ENKSEK
-422 GLGEIYEAEYMQRTG
+422 GLAELYEAEYMQRTG

-449 KKEAALL
+449 KNEAALL
-456 FKRLCVKLDAL
+456 FKRLCLKLDAL

-490 AMEEIAPVAVSE
+490 AMEEIAPVAISE

-531 LRASKKR
+531 LRARKKR
-538 KRKAQKANK
+538 KRKAEKGNKAI
-547 ENKTKVQMISKN
+547 KTKVQIISKD
-559 HDEKQGNR
+559 HDEKQGYKKN
-567 KTKAKDQ
+567 KAKDQ

-585 KVFSDLDRAKDK
+585 KVFSDLDQAKDK
-597 AAPKLLQH
+597 AASKLSQH
-605 KTDVPHPSF
+605 KTDMPHPSF

>member
-6 PQNPETLGVQALD
+6 PQTPEMLGVQALD

-31 PPPELTNNAKTA
+31 PPPELANNAKTA

-53 KAPKCPLSSL
+53 KAPKCPISSL

-89 RRVKNL
+89 KRVKNL
-95 DKTSK
+95 DKTSE
-100 TLGLLVNDHEPKST
+100 TLSLLVNDHEPKST
-114 LGNRGREADD
+114 RGDQGREVDD
-124 VDEDSEDDDVDAEVE
+124 ADEDSGDEDMDAEVE
-139 EMESSEFEESDEQ
+139 RMVSSQFEESDEQ
-152 EPEKEQEHEKE
+152 DPEKE
-163 EANEDEDENEEN
+163 EASEDED
-175 GEAKILEDRFFKIN
+175 GEKGVLEDRFFKIN

-204 PPKELTDDDAD
+204 PPKESAEDDDD
-215 ESLDEEDE
+215 ESLDEENDDE
-223 EDDDEDRDEDSDEDE
+223 DDEDRDEDDNEDE
-238 ETGDHFGKG
+238 ETGEDFGKG
-247 DHFNKSAKYSTYE
+247 GDFDKSTKYSMYE

-269 ESKKHFASDNEP
+269 QSKKRFASDNEP
-281 EEMNSGDDDV
+281 QEMNSGDDDI
-291 EMNSGDDETHDSDQ
+291 EMNSGDDEIHDSDQ
-305 DEDQPTGKSSTHER
+305 DAEQPTGKSSTHER
-319 QKEKIL
+319 QKEKIR

-340 WMMQGEVTAARRPK
+340 WIMQGEVTAARRPK

-360 ELEFDHN
+360 ELDFVHN

-400 KPALPST
+400 KPTLPSS
-407 APKERVKLD
+407 APKEQIKLD
-416 ESKSEK
+416 ENKSEK
-422 GLGEIYEAEYMQRTG
+422 GLAEIYEAEYMQRTG

-449 KKEAALL
+449 KNEAALL
-456 FKRLCVKLDAL
+456 FKRLCLKLDAL

-490 AMEEIAPVAVSE
+490 AMEEIAPVAISE

-531 LRASKKR
+531 LRARKKH
-538 KRKAQKANK
+538 KRKAEKGNK
-547 ENKTKVQMISKN
+547 VIKTKVQIISKD
-559 HDEKQGNR
+559 HGEKQGYKKN
-567 KTKAKDQ
+567 KAKDQ

-585 KVFSDLDRAKDK
+585 KVFSDLDQAKDK
-597 AAPKLLQH
+597 AASKLSQH
-605 KTDVPHPSF
+605 KTDMPHPSF

>member
-6 PQNPETLGVQALD
+6 PQTPETLGVQALD

-31 PPPELTNNAKTA
+31 PPPELANNAKTA

-53 KAPKCPLSSL
+53 KAPKCPISSL

-77 DLQAQPLLASLK
+77 DLQAQPLIASLK
-89 RRVKNL
+89 KRVKNL
-95 DKTSK
+95 DKTSE
-100 TLGLLVNDHEPKST
+100 TLSLLVNDHEPKPT
-114 LGNRGREADD
+114 RGDQGREVDD
-124 VDEDSEDDDVDAEVE
+124 ADEDSGDEDMDAEVE
-139 EMESSEFEESDEQ
+139 RTVCSEIEESDEQ
-152 EPEKEQEHEKE
+152 EPEKE
-163 EANEDEDENEEN
+163 EASEDEDENEED
-175 GEAKILEDRFFKIN
+175 GEKGVLEDRFFKIN

-204 PPKELTDDDAD
+204 PPKESAEDDDD
-215 ESLDEEDE
+215 ESLDVEN
-223 EDDDEDRDEDSDEDE
+223 DDEDDEDDDEDE
-238 ETGDHFGKG
+238 ETGKDFGKG
-247 DHFNKSAKYSTYE
+247 GGFDKSTKYSMYE

-269 ESKKHFASDNEP
+269 QSKKHFASDNEP
-281 EEMNSGDDDV
+281 EEMNSGDDDI
-291 EMNSGDDETHDSDQ
+291 EMNSGDDEIHDSDQ
-305 DEDQPTGKSSTHER
+305 DAEQPTGKSSTHER
-319 QKEKIL
+319 QKEKIR

-340 WMMQGEVTAARRPK
+340 WIMQGEVTAARRPK

-360 ELEFDHN
+360 ELDFVHN

-400 KPALPST
+400 KPTLPSS
-407 APKERVKLD
+407 APKEQIKLD
-416 ESKSEK
+416 ENKSEK
-422 GLGEIYEAEYMQRTG
+422 GLAELYEAEYVQRTG

-449 KKEAALL
+449 KNEAALL
-456 FKRLCVKLDAL
+456 FKRLCLKLDAL

-490 AMEEIAPVAVSE
+490 AMEEIAPVAISE

-531 LRASKKR
+531 LRARKKR
-538 KRKAQKANK
+538 TRKAEKGNKAIR
-547 ENKTKVQMISKN
+547 TKVQIISKD
-559 HDEKQGNR
+559 HDEKQGYKKN
-567 KTKAKDQ
+567 KAKDQ

-585 KVFSDLDRAKDK
+585 KVFSDLDQAKDK
-597 AAPKLLQH
+597 AASKLSQH
-605 KTDVPHPSF
+605 KTDMPHPSF

>member
-6 PQNPETLGVQALD
+6 PQTPEMLGVQALD

-31 PPPELTNNAKTA
+31 PPPELANNAKTA

-53 KAPKCPLSSL
+53 KAPKCPISSL

-89 RRVKNL
+89 KRVKNL
-95 DKTSK
+95 DKTSE
-100 TLGLLVNDHEPKST
+100 TLSLLVNDHEPKST
-114 LGNRGREADD
+114 RGDQGREVDD
-124 VDEDSEDDDVDAEVE
+124 ADEDSGDEDMDAEVE
-139 EMESSEFEESDEQ
+139 RMVSSEFEESVEQ
-152 EPEKEQEHEKE
+152 DPEKE
-163 EANEDEDENEEN
+163 EASEDED
-175 GEAKILEDRFFKIN
+175 GEKGVLEDRFFKIN

-204 PPKELTDDDAD
+204 PPKESAEDDDD
-215 ESLDEEDE
+215 ESLDEENDDE
-223 EDDDEDRDEDSDEDE
+223 DDEDRDEDDNEDE
-238 ETGDHFGKG
+238 ETGEDFGKG
-247 DHFNKSAKYSTYE
+247 GDFDKSTKYSMYE

-269 ESKKHFASDNEP
+269 QSKKRFASDNEP
-281 EEMNSGDDDV
+281 QEMNSGDDDI
-291 EMNSGDDETHDSDQ
+291 EMNSGDDEIHDSDQ
-305 DEDQPTGKSSTHER
+305 DAEQPTGKSSTHER
-319 QKEKIL
+319 QKEKIR

-340 WMMQGEVTAARRPK
+340 WIMQGEVTAARRPK

-360 ELEFDHN
+360 ELDFVHN

-400 KPALPST
+400 KPTLPSS
-407 APKERVKLD
+407 APKEQIKLD
-416 ESKSEK
+416 ENKSEK
-422 GLGEIYEAEYMQRTG
+422 GLAEIYEAEYMQRTG

-449 KKEAALL
+449 KNEAALL
-456 FKRLCVKLDAL
+456 FKRLCLKLDAL

-490 AMEEIAPVAVSE
+490 AMEEIAPVAISE

-531 LRASKKR
+531 LRARKKH
-538 KRKAQKANK
+538 KRKAEKGNK
-547 ENKTKVQMISKN
+547 VIKTKVQIISKD
-559 HDEKQGNR
+559 HGEKQGYKKN
-567 KTKAKDQ
+567 KAKDQ

-585 KVFSDLDRAKDK
+585 KVFSDLDQAKDK
-597 AAPKLLQH
+597 AASKLSQH
-605 KTDVPHPSF
+605 KTDMPHPSF

>member
-6 PQNPETLGVQALD
+6 PQTPETLGVQALD

-31 PPPELTNNAKTA
+31 PPPELANNAKTA

-53 KAPKCPLSSL
+53 KAPKCPISSL

-77 DLQAQPLLASLK
+77 DLQAQPLIASLK
-89 RRVKNL
+89 KRVKNL
-95 DKTSK
+95 DKTSE
-100 TLGLLVNDHEPKST
+100 TLSLLVNDHEPKPT
-114 LGNRGREADD
+114 RGDQGREVDD
-124 VDEDSEDDDVDAEVE
+124 ADEDSGDEDMDAEVE
-139 EMESSEFEESDEQ
+139 RMVSSEFEESDEQ
-152 EPEKEQEHEKE
+152 EPEKE
-163 EANEDEDENEEN
+163 EASEDEDENEED
-175 GEAKILEDRFFKIN
+175 GEKGVLEDRFFKIN

-204 PPKELTDDDAD
+204 PPKESAEDDDD
-215 ESLDEEDE
+215 ESLDVEN
-223 EDDDEDRDEDSDEDE
+223 DDEDDEDDDEDE
-238 ETGDHFGKG
+238 ETGKDFGKG
-247 DHFNKSAKYSTYE
+247 GGFDKSTKYSMYE

-269 ESKKHFASDNEP
+269 QSKKHFASDNEP
-281 EEMNSGDDDV
+281 EEMNSGDDDI
-291 EMNSGDDETHDSDQ
+291 EMNSGDDEIHDSDQ
-305 DEDQPTGKSSTHER
+305 DAEQPTGKSSTHER
-319 QKEKIL
+319 QKEKIR

-340 WMMQGEVTAARRPK
+340 WIMQGEVTAARRPK

-360 ELEFDHN
+360 ELDFVHN

-400 KPALPST
+400 KPTLPSS
-407 APKERVKLD
+407 APKEQIKLD
-416 ESKSEK
+416 ENKSEK
-422 GLGEIYEAEYMQRTG
+422 GLAELYEAEYMQRTG

-449 KKEAALL
+449 KNEAALL
-456 FKRLCVKLDAL
+456 FKRLCLKLDAL

-490 AMEEIAPVAVSE
+490 AMEEIAPVAISE

-531 LRASKKR
+531 LRARKKR
-538 KRKAQKANK
+538 KRKAEKGNKAIR
-547 ENKTKVQMISKN
+547 TKVQIISKD
-559 HDEKQGNR
+559 HDEKQGYKKN
-567 KTKAKDQ
+567 KAKDQ

-585 KVFSDLDRAKDK
+585 KVFSDLDQAKDK
-597 AAPKLLQH
+597 AASKLSQH
-605 KTDVPHPSF
+605 KTDMPHPSF

>member
-6 PQNPETLGVQALD
+6 PQTPETLGVQALD

-31 PPPELTNNAKTA
+31 PPPELANNAKTA

-53 KAPKCPLSSL
+53 KAPKCPISSL

-77 DLQAQPLLASLK
+77 DLQAQPLIASLK
-89 RRVKNL
+89 KRVKNL
-95 DKTSK
+95 DKTSE
-100 TLGLLVNDHEPKST
+100 TLSLLVNDHEPKPT
-114 LGNRGREADD
+114 RGDQGREVDD
-124 VDEDSEDDDVDAEVE
+124 ADEDSGDEDMDAEVE
-139 EMESSEFEESDEQ
+139 RTVSSEFEESDEQ
-152 EPEKEQEHEKE
+152 EPEKE
-163 EANEDEDENEEN
+163 EASEDEDENEED
-175 GEAKILEDRFFKIN
+175 GEKGVLEDRFFKIN
-189 DLEKFLNEAEVQGLE
+189 DLEKFLDEAEVQGLE
-204 PPKELTDDDAD
+204 PPKESAEDDDD
-215 ESLDEEDE
+215 ESLDVEN
-223 EDDDEDRDEDSDEDE
+223 DDEDDEDDDEDE
-238 ETGDHFGKG
+238 ETGKDFGKG
-247 DHFNKSAKYSTYE
+247 GGFDKSTKYSMYE

-269 ESKKHFASDNEP
+269 QSKKHFASDNEP
-281 EEMNSGDDDV
+281 EEMNSGDDDI
-291 EMNSGDDETHDSDQ
+291 EMNSGDDEIHDSDQ
-305 DEDQPTGKSSTHER
+305 DAEQPTGKSSTHER
-319 QKEKIL
+319 QKEKIR

-340 WMMQGEVTAARRPK
+340 WIMQGEVTAARRPK

-360 ELEFDHN
+360 ELDFVHN

-400 KPALPST
+400 KPTLPSS
-407 APKERVKLD
+407 APKEQIKLD
-416 ESKSEK
+416 ENKSEK
-422 GLGEIYEAEYMQRTG
+422 GLAELYEAEYMQRTG

-449 KKEAALL
+449 KNEAALL
-456 FKRLCVKLDAL
+456 FKRLCLKLDAL

-490 AMEEIAPVAVSE
+490 AMEEIAPVAISE

-531 LRASKKR
+531 LRARKKR
-538 KRKAQKANK
+538 KRKAEKGNKAI
-547 ENKTKVQMISKN
+547 KTKVQIISKD
-559 HDEKQGNR
+559 HDEKQGYKKN
-567 KTKAKDQ
+567 KAKDQ

-585 KVFSDLDRAKDK
+585 KVFSDLDQAKDK
-597 AAPKLLQH
+597 AASKLSQH
-605 KTDVPHPSF
+605 KTDMPHPSF

>member
-6 PQNPETLGVQALD
+6 PQTPETLGVQALD

-31 PPPELTNNAKTA
+31 PPPELANNAKTA

-53 KAPKCPLSSL
+53 KAPKCPISSL

-77 DLQAQPLLASLK
+77 DLQAQPLIASLK
-89 RRVKNL
+89 KRVKNL
-95 DKTSK
+95 DKTSE
-100 TLGLLVNDHEPKST
+100 TLSLLVNDHEPKPT
-114 LGNRGREADD
+114 RGDQGREVDD
-124 VDEDSEDDDVDAEVE
+124 ADEDSGDEDMDAEVE
-139 EMESSEFEESDEQ
+139 RTVSSEIEESDEQ
-152 EPEKEQEHEKE
+152 EPEKE
-163 EANEDEDENEEN
+163 EASEDEDENEED
-175 GEAKILEDRFFKIN
+175 GEKGVLEDRFFKIN

-204 PPKELTDDDAD
+204 PPKESAEDDDD
-215 ESLDEEDE
+215 ESLDVEN
-223 EDDDEDRDEDSDEDE
+223 DDEDDEDDDEDE
-238 ETGDHFGKG
+238 ETGKDFGKG
-247 DHFNKSAKYSTYE
+247 GGFDKSTKYSMYE

-269 ESKKHFASDNEP
+269 QSKKHFASDNEP
-281 EEMNSGDDDV
+281 EEMNSGDDDI
-291 EMNSGDDETHDSDQ
+291 EMNSGDDEIHDSDQ
-305 DEDQPTGKSSTHER
+305 DAEQPTGKSSTHER
-319 QKEKIL
+319 QKEKIR

-340 WMMQGEVTAARRPK
+340 WIMQGEVTAARRPK

-360 ELEFDHN
+360 ELDFVHN

-400 KPALPST
+400 KPTLPSS
-407 APKERVKLD
+407 APKEQIKLD
-416 ESKSEK
+416 ENKSEK
-422 GLGEIYEAEYMQRTG
+422 GLAELYEAEYMQRTG

-449 KKEAALL
+449 KNEAALL
-456 FKRLCVKLDAL
+456 FKRLCLKLDAL

-490 AMEEIAPVAVSE
+490 AMEEIAPVAISE

-531 LRASKKR
+531 LRARKKR
-538 KRKAQKANK
+538 KRKAEKGNKAIR
-547 ENKTKVQMISKN
+547 TKVQIISKD
-559 HDEKQGNR
+559 HDEKQGYKKN
-567 KTKAKDQ
+567 KAKDQ

-585 KVFSDLDRAKDK
+585 KVFSDLDQAKDK
-597 AAPKLLQH
+597 AASKLSHH
-605 KTDVPHPSF
+605 KTDMPHPSF

>member
-6 PQNPETLGVQALD
+6 PQTPETLGVQALD

-31 PPPELTNNAKTA
+31 PPPELANNAKTA

-53 KAPKCPLSSL
+53 KAPKCPISSL

-77 DLQAQPLLASLK
+77 DLQAQPLIASLK
-89 RRVKNL
+89 KRVKNL
-95 DKTSK
+95 DKTSE
-100 TLGLLVNDHEPKST
+100 TLSLLVNDHEPKPT
-114 LGNRGREADD
+114 RGDQGREVDD
-124 VDEDSEDDDVDAEVE
+124 ADEDSGDEDMDAEVE
-139 EMESSEFEESDEQ
+139 RTVSSEFEESDEQ
-152 EPEKEQEHEKE
+152 EPEKE
-163 EANEDEDENEEN
+163 EASEDEDENEED
-175 GEAKILEDRFFKIN
+175 GEKGVLEDRFFKIN
-189 DLEKFLNEAEVQGLE
+189 DLEKFLDEAEVQGLE
-204 PPKELTDDDAD
+204 PPKESAEDDDD
-215 ESLDEEDE
+215 ESLDVEN
-223 EDDDEDRDEDSDEDE
+223 DDEDDEDDDEDE
-238 ETGDHFGKG
+238 ETGKDFGKG
-247 DHFNKSAKYSTYE
+247 GGFDKSTKYSMYE

-269 ESKKHFASDNEP
+269 QSKKHFASDNEP
-281 EEMNSGDDDV
+281 EEMNSGDDDI
-291 EMNSGDDETHDSDQ
+291 EMNSGDDEIHDSDQ
-305 DEDQPTGKSSTHER
+305 DAEQPTGKSSTHER
-319 QKEKIL
+319 QKEKIR

-340 WMMQGEVTAARRPK
+340 WIMQGEVTAARRPK

-360 ELEFDHN
+360 ELDFVHN

-400 KPALPST
+400 KPTLPSS
-407 APKERVKLD
+407 APKEQIKLD
-416 ESKSEK
+416 ENKSEK
-422 GLGEIYEAEYMQRTG
+422 GLAEIYEAEYMQRTG

-449 KKEAALL
+449 KNEAALL
-456 FKRLCVKLDAL
+456 FKRLCLKLDAL

-490 AMEEIAPVAVSE
+490 AMEEIAPVAISE

-531 LRASKKR
+531 LRARKKR
-538 KRKAQKANK
+538 KRKAEKGNKAI
-547 ENKTKVQMISKN
+547 KTKVQIISKD
-559 HDEKQGNR
+559 HDEKQGYKKN
-567 KTKAKDQ
+567 KAKDQ

-585 KVFSDLDRAKDK
+585 KVFSDLDQAKDK
-597 AAPKLLQH
+597 AASKLSQH
-605 KTDVPHPSF
+605 KTDMPHPSF

>member
-6 PQNPETLGVQALD
+6 PQTPEMLGVQALD

-31 PPPELTNNAKTA
+31 PPPELANNAKTA

-53 KAPKCPLSSL
+53 KAPKCPISSL

-89 RRVKNL
+89 KRVKNL
-95 DKTSK
+95 DKTSE
-100 TLGLLVNDHEPKST
+100 TLSLLVNDHEPKST
-114 LGNRGREADD
+114 RGDQGREVDD
-124 VDEDSEDDDVDAEVE
+124 ADEDSGDEDMDAEVE
-139 EMESSEFEESDEQ
+139 RMVSSEFEESDEQ
-152 EPEKEQEHEKE
+152 DPEKE
-163 EANEDEDENEEN
+163 EASEDED
-175 GEAKILEDRFFKIN
+175 GEKGVLEDRFFKIN

-204 PPKELTDDDAD
+204 PPKESAEDDDD
-215 ESLDEEDE
+215 ESLDEENDDE
-223 EDDDEDRDEDSDEDE
+223 DDEDRDEDDNEDE
-238 ETGDHFGKG
+238 ETGEDFGKG
-247 DHFNKSAKYSTYE
+247 GDFDKSTKYSMYE

-269 ESKKHFASDNEP
+269 QSKKRFASDNEP
-281 EEMNSGDDDV
+281 QEMNSGDDDI
-291 EMNSGDDETHDSDQ
+291 EMNSGDDEIHDSDQ
-305 DEDQPTGKSSTHER
+305 DAEQPTGKSSTHER
-319 QKEKIL
+319 QKEKIR

-340 WMMQGEVTAARRPK
+340 WIMQGEVTAARRPK

-360 ELEFDHN
+360 ELDFVHN

-400 KPALPST
+400 KPTLPSS
-407 APKERVKLD
+407 APKEQIKLD
-416 ESKSEK
+416 ENKSEK
-422 GLGEIYEAEYMQRTG
+422 GLAEIYEAEYMQRTG

-449 KKEAALL
+449 KNEAALL
-456 FKRLCVKLDAL
+456 FKRLCLKLDAL

-490 AMEEIAPVAVSE
+490 AMEEIAPVAISE

-531 LRASKKR
+531 LRARKKH
-538 KRKAQKANK
+538 KRKAEKGNK
-547 ENKTKVQMISKN
+547 VIKTKVQIISKD
-559 HDEKQGNR
+559 HGEKQGYKKN
-567 KTKAKDQ
+567 KAKDQ

-585 KVFSDLDRAKDK
+585 KVFSDLDQAKDK
-597 AAPKLLQH
+597 AASKLSQH
-605 KTDVPHPSF
+605 KTDMPHPSF

>member
-6 PQNPETLGVQALD
+6 PQTPEMLGVQALD

-31 PPPELTNNAKTA
+31 PPPELANNAKTA

-53 KAPKCPLSSL
+53 KAPKCPISSL

-89 RRVKNL
+89 KRVKNL
-95 DKTSK
+95 DKTSE
-100 TLGLLVNDHEPKST
+100 TLSLLVNDHEPKST
-114 LGNRGREADD
+114 RGDQGREVDD
-124 VDEDSEDDDVDAEVE
+124 ADEDSGDEDMDAEVE
-139 EMESSEFEESDEQ
+139 RMVSSQFEESDEQ
-152 EPEKEQEHEKE
+152 DPEKE
-163 EANEDEDENEEN
+163 EASEDED
-175 GEAKILEDRFFKIN
+175 GEKGVLEDRFFKIN

-204 PPKELTDDDAD
+204 PPKESAEDDDD
-215 ESLDEEDE
+215 ESLDEENDDE
-223 EDDDEDRDEDSDEDE
+223 DDEDRDEDDNEDE
-238 ETGDHFGKG
+238 ETGEDFGKG
-247 DHFNKSAKYSTYE
+247 GDFDKSTKYSMYE

-269 ESKKHFASDNEP
+269 QSKKCFASDNEP
-281 EEMNSGDDDV
+281 QEMNSGDDDI
-291 EMNSGDDETHDSDQ
+291 EMNSGDDEIHDSDQ
-305 DEDQPTGKSSTHER
+305 DAEQPTGKSSTHER
-319 QKEKIL
+319 QKEKIR

-340 WMMQGEVTAARRPK
+340 WIMQGEVTAARRPK

-360 ELEFDHN
+360 ELDFVHN

-400 KPALPST
+400 KPTLPSS
-407 APKERVKLD
+407 APKEQIKLD
-416 ESKSEK
+416 ENKSEK
-422 GLGEIYEAEYMQRTG
+422 GLAEIYEAEYMQRTG

-449 KKEAALL
+449 KNEAALL
-456 FKRLCVKLDAL
+456 FKRLCLKLDAL

-490 AMEEIAPVAVSE
+490 AMEEIAPVAISE

-531 LRASKKR
+531 LRARKKH
-538 KRKAQKANK
+538 KRKAEKGNKVIKA
-547 ENKTKVQMISKN
+547 KVQIISKD
-559 HDEKQGNR
+559 HGEKQGYKKN
-567 KTKAKDQ
+567 KAKDQ

-585 KVFSDLDRAKDK
+585 KVFSDLDQAKDK
-597 AAPKLLQH
+597 AASKLSQH
-605 KTDVPHPSF
+605 KTDMPHPSF

>member
-6 PQNPETLGVQALD
+6 PQTPEMLGVQALD

-31 PPPELTNNAKTA
+31 PPPELANNAKTA

-53 KAPKCPLSSL
+53 KAPKCPISSL

-89 RRVKNL
+89 KRVKNL
-95 DKTSK
+95 DKASE
-100 TLGLLVNDHEPKST
+100 TLSLLVNDHEPKST
-114 LGNRGREADD
+114 RGDQGREVDD
-124 VDEDSEDDDVDAEVE
+124 ADEDSGDEDMDAEVE
-139 EMESSEFEESDEQ
+139 RMVSSEFEESDEQ
-152 EPEKEQEHEKE
+152 DPEKE
-163 EANEDEDENEEN
+163 EASEDED
-175 GEAKILEDRFFKIN
+175 GEKGVLEDRFFKIN

-204 PPKELTDDDAD
+204 PPKESAEDDDD
-215 ESLDEEDE
+215 ESLDEENDDE
-223 EDDDEDRDEDSDEDE
+223 DDEDRDEDDNEDE
-238 ETGDHFGKG
+238 ETGEDFGKG
-247 DHFNKSAKYSTYE
+247 GDFDKSTKYSMYE

-269 ESKKHFASDNEP
+269 QSKKRFASDNEP
-281 EEMNSGDDDV
+281 QEMNSGDDDI
-291 EMNSGDDETHDSDQ
+291 EMNSGDDEIHDSDQ
-305 DEDQPTGKSSTHER
+305 DAEQPTGKSSTHER
-319 QKEKIL
+319 QKEKIR

-340 WMMQGEVTAARRPK
+340 WIMQGEVTAARRPK

-360 ELEFDHN
+360 ELDFVHN

-400 KPALPST
+400 KPTLPSS
-407 APKERVKLD
+407 APKEQIKLD
-416 ESKSEK
+416 ENKSEK
-422 GLGEIYEAEYMQRTG
+422 GLAEIYEAEYMQRTG

-449 KKEAALL
+449 KNEAALL
-456 FKRLCVKLDAL
+456 FKRLCLKLDAL

-490 AMEEIAPVAVSE
+490 AMEEIAPVAISE

-531 LRASKKR
+531 LRARKKH
-538 KRKAQKANK
+538 KRKAEKGNK
-547 ENKTKVQMISKN
+547 VIKTKVQIISKD
-559 HDEKQGNR
+559 HGEKQGYKKN
-567 KTKAKDQ
+567 KAKDQ

-585 KVFSDLDRAKDK
+585 KVFSDLDQAKDK
-597 AAPKLLQH
+597 AASKLSQH
-605 KTDVPHPSF
+605 KTDMPHPSF

>member
-6 PQNPETLGVQALD
+6 PQTPETLGVQALD

-31 PPPELTNNAKTA
+31 PPPELANNAKTA

-53 KAPKCPLSSL
+53 KAPKCPISSL

-77 DLQAQPLLASLK
+77 DLQAQPLIASLK
-89 RRVKNL
+89 KRVKNL
-95 DKTSK
+95 DKTSE
-100 TLGLLVNDHEPKST
+100 TLSLLVNDHEPKPT
-114 LGNRGREADD
+114 RGDQGREVDD
-124 VDEDSEDDDVDAEVE
+124 ADEDSGDEDMDAEVE
-139 EMESSEFEESDEQ
+139 RTVSSEIEESDEQ
-152 EPEKEQEHEKE
+152 EPEKE
-163 EANEDEDENEEN
+163 EASEDEDENEED
-175 GEAKILEDRFFKIN
+175 GEKGVLEDRFFKIN

-204 PPKELTDDDAD
+204 PPKESAEDDDD
-215 ESLDEEDE
+215 ESLDVEN
-223 EDDDEDRDEDSDEDE
+223 DDEDDEDDDEDE
-238 ETGDHFGKG
+238 ETGKDFGKG
-247 DHFNKSAKYSTYE
+247 GGFDKSTKYSMYE

-269 ESKKHFASDNEP
+269 QSKKHFASDNEP
-281 EEMNSGDDDV
+281 EEMNSGDDDI
-291 EMNSGDDETHDSDQ
+291 EMNSGDDEIHDSDQ
-305 DEDQPTGKSSTHER
+305 DAEQPTGKSSTHER
-319 QKEKIL
+319 QKEKIH

-340 WMMQGEVTAARRPK
+340 WIMQGEVTAARRPK

-360 ELEFDHN
+360 ELDFVHN

-400 KPALPST
+400 KPTLPSS
-407 APKERVKLD
+407 APKEQIKLD
-416 ESKSEK
+416 ENKSEK
-422 GLGEIYEAEYMQRTG
+422 GLAELYEAEYMQRTG

-449 KKEAALL
+449 KNEAALL
-456 FKRLCVKLDAL
+456 FKRLCLKLDAL

-490 AMEEIAPVAVSE
+490 AMEEIAPVAISE

-531 LRASKKR
+531 LRARKKR
-538 KRKAQKANK
+538 KRKAEKGNKAIR
-547 ENKTKVQMISKN
+547 TKVQIISKD
-559 HDEKQGNR
+559 HDEKQGYKKN
-567 KTKAKDQ
+567 KAKDQ

-585 KVFSDLDRAKDK
+585 KVFSDLDQAKDK
-597 AAPKLLQH
+597 AASKLSQH
-605 KTDVPHPSF
+605 KTDMPHPSF

>member
-6 PQNPETLGVQALD
+6 PQTPETLGVQALD

-31 PPPELTNNAKTA
+31 PPPELANNAKTA

-53 KAPKCPLSSL
+53 KAPKCPISSL

-77 DLQAQPLLASLK
+77 DLQAQPLIASLK
-89 RRVKNL
+89 KRVKNL
-95 DKTSK
+95 DKTSE
-100 TLGLLVNDHEPKST
+100 TLSLLVNDHEPKPT
-114 LGNRGREADD
+114 RGDQGREVDD
-124 VDEDSEDDDVDAEVE
+124 ADEDSGDEDMDAEVE
-139 EMESSEFEESDEQ
+139 RTVSSEFEESDEQ
-152 EPEKEQEHEKE
+152 EPEKE
-163 EANEDEDENEEN
+163 EASEDEDENEED
-175 GEAKILEDRFFKIN
+175 GEKGVLEDRFFKIN

-204 PPKELTDDDAD
+204 PPKESAEDDDD
-215 ESLDEEDE
+215 ESLDVEN
-223 EDDDEDRDEDSDEDE
+223 DDEDDEDDDEDE
-238 ETGDHFGKG
+238 ETGKDFGKG
-247 DHFNKSAKYSTYE
+247 GGFDKSTKYSMYE

-269 ESKKHFASDNEP
+269 QSKKHFASDNEP
-281 EEMNSGDDDV
+281 EEMNSGDDDI
-291 EMNSGDDETHDSDQ
+291 EMNSGDDEIHDSDQ
-305 DEDQPTGKSSTHER
+305 DAEQPTGKSSTHER
-319 QKEKIL
+319 QKEKIR

-340 WMMQGEVTAARRPK
+340 WIMQGEVTAARRPK

-360 ELEFDHN
+360 ELDFVHN

-400 KPALPST
+400 KPTLPSS
-407 APKERVKLD
+407 APKEQIKLD
-416 ESKSEK
+416 ENKSEK
-422 GLGEIYEAEYMQRTG
+422 GLAELYEAEYMQRTG

-449 KKEAALL
+449 KNEAALL
-456 FKRLCVKLDAL
+456 FKRLCLKLDAL

-490 AMEEIAPVAVSE
+490 AMEEIAPVAISE

-531 LRASKKR
+531 LRARKKR
-538 KRKAQKANK
+538 KRKAEKGNKAI
-547 ENKTKVQMISKN
+547 KTKVQIISKD
-559 HDEKQGNR
+559 HDEKQGYKKN
-567 KTKAKDQ
+567 KAKDQ

-585 KVFSDLDRAKDK
+585 KVFSDLDQAKDK
-597 AAPKLLQH
+597 AASKLSQH
-605 KTDVPHPSF
+605 KTDMPHPSF

>member
-6 PQNPETLGVQALD
+6 PQTPETLGVQALD

-31 PPPELTNNAKTA
+31 PPPELANNAKTA

-53 KAPKCPLSSL
+53 KAPKCPISSL

-77 DLQAQPLLASLK
+77 DLQAQPLIASLK
-89 RRVKNL
+89 KRVKNL
-95 DKTSK
+95 DKTSE
-100 TLGLLVNDHEPKST
+100 TLSLLVNDHEPKPT
-114 LGNRGREADD
+114 RGDQGREVDD
-124 VDEDSEDDDVDAEVE
+124 ADEDSGDEDMDAEVE
-139 EMESSEFEESDEQ
+139 RTVSSEFEESDEQ
-152 EPEKEQEHEKE
+152 EPEKEEVS
-163 EANEDEDENEEN
+163 EDEDENEED
-175 GEAKILEDRFFKIN
+175 GEKGVLEDRFFKIN

-204 PPKELTDDDAD
+204 PPKESAEDDDD
-215 ESLDEEDE
+215 ESLDVEN
-223 EDDDEDRDEDSDEDE
+223 DDEDDEDDDEDE
-238 ETGDHFGKG
+238 ETGKDFGKG
-247 DHFNKSAKYSTYE
+247 GGFDKSTKYSMYE

-269 ESKKHFASDNEP
+269 QSKKHFASDNEP
-281 EEMNSGDDDV
+281 EEMNSGDDDI
-291 EMNSGDDETHDSDQ
+291 EMNSGDDEIHDSDQ
-305 DEDQPTGKSSTHER
+305 DAEQPTGKSSTHER
-319 QKEKIL
+319 QKEKIR

-340 WMMQGEVTAARRPK
+340 WIMQGEVTAARRPK

-360 ELEFDHN
+360 ELDFVHN

-400 KPALPST
+400 KPTLPSS
-407 APKERVKLD
+407 APKEQIKLD
-416 ESKSEK
+416 ENKSEK
-422 GLGEIYEAEYMQRTG
+422 GLAELYEAEYMQRTG

-449 KKEAALL
+449 KNEAALL
-456 FKRLCVKLDAL
+456 FKRLCLKLDAL

-490 AMEEIAPVAVSE
+490 AMEEIAPVAISE

-531 LRASKKR
+531 LRARKKR
-538 KRKAQKANK
+538 KRKAEKGNKAIK
-547 ENKTKVQMISKN
+547 MKVQIISKD
-559 HDEKQGNR
+559 HDEKQGYKKN
-567 KTKAKDQ
+567 KAKDQ

-585 KVFSDLDRAKDK
+585 KVFSDLDQAKDK
-597 AAPKLLQH
+597 AASKLSQH
-605 KTDVPHPSF
+605 KTDMPHPSF